1 MSLCPGVV
9 WIRGQWSNNSKHAE
23 YEYIHPPVSVP
34 ERVLQAWKDVYSFVI
49 LVVIP
54 RTALRLEESVRSAGP
69 VSTMLRPTPI
79 SGTRLKVLETSAPSP
94 RHTRSSRINGDWQQQ
109 QQHSHRWH
117 GGAQDG
123 GAHAR
128 SPRPLVG
135 TPNSAGAVPGGPRED
150 QEWFGAGGRSP
161 VRRSSSSGPFTRS
174 SSGRCR
180 KKGSKGWA
188 GGGGGGWGRRS
199 NHRSPGA
206 GLGCN
211 GSDGGG
217 GRRRRAASGGSGST
231 FGVLGAPWGGRGH
244 TLVAPYA
251 DSHDGEDGG
260 GIYPPGSPFSM
271 ASSAGS
277 GLHLSL
283 AGSVSTVPRNDSIC
297 ASPDGSSRMSVN
309 GRSGPDAGKG
319 MRGRRSKILRG
330 LGMMGGPRSGD
341 GGSAEEFGG
350 GVPPSSPRE
359 TIGARARAVLG
370 GRPRRQNEGERR
382 HGSS

>member
-1 MSLCPGVV
+1 M
-9 WIRGQWSNNSKHAE
+9 
-23 YEYIHPPVSVP
+23 SVP
-34 ERVLQAWKDVYSFVI
+34 ERVPQAWKDVYSFVI

-79 SGTRLKVLETSAPSP
+79 SGTRLKVLETSPPSP
-94 RHTRSSRINGDWQQQ
+94 RHTRSSSINGDWQQQ
-109 QQHSHRWH
+109 RHSRRWH
-117 GGAQDG
+117 GVAADG

-135 TPNSAGAVPGGPRED
+135 PPNSAGTVPGGPRED

-174 SSGRCR
+174 SSGRRR
-180 KKGSKGWA
+180 KKGPKGWA
-188 GGGGGGWGRRS
+188 GGGGGGGWGRS
-199 NHRSPGA
+199 GNHRSPGA
-206 GLGCN
+206 GLGGN

-217 GRRRRAASGGSGST
+217 VRRRRAASGGKGST
-231 FGVLGAPWGGRGH
+231 FGVLGAPWSGRGH

-260 GIYPPGSPFSM
+260 GIYPPGSPFSL

-283 AGSVSTVPRNDSIC
+283 AGSASTVTRNDSIC
-297 ASPDGSSRMSVN
+297 VSPDGSSRVSAN
-309 GRSGPDAGKG
+309 GRSGSDAGKG
-319 MRGRRSKILRG
+319 VRGKRSKILRG
-330 LGMMGGPRSGD
+330 LGMMSGPRSGG

-350 GVPPSSPRE
+350 GVPSSSPRE

-370 GRPRRQNEGERR
+370 GRPRRQSEGERR
-382 HGSS
+382 HCSS